1 MSTALVSITPEAQ
14 ELIAFAHT
22 FLGTA
27 QAIRI
32 TTPDEAQQAV
42 DQTRAIKECAKAIE
56 ETRKGYTAPLDEQKK
71 FFMDTFRPATDVL
84 AKAEQLL
91 KGEITRFQ
99 QEEQRKA
106 AALEAERRKPRHIWL
121 SPSPVQPWRWGSER
135 TTQHDPHQQLAPPV
149 DGSSIW
155 RMVGGGKH

>member
-27 QAIRI
+27 EAVQI
-32 TTPDEAQQAV
+32 TTPDEAQAAV

-56 ETRKGYTAPLDEQKK
+56 ETRKGFTAPLDEQKK
-71 FFMDTFRPATDVL
+71 FYMDTFRPAAEVL

-99 QEEQRKA
+99 QEEQRK
-106 AALEAERRKPRHIWL
+106 
-121 SPSPVQPWRWGSER
+121 VN
-135 TTQHDPHQQLAPPV
+135 
-149 DGSSIW
+149 
-155 RMVGGGKH
+155 